1 MDAIGIFALVAAVAA
16 LVKILT
22 IIIKPKAWL
31 NLTEKIWRAP
41 NIVMIVCLV
50 LAAFV
55 FYNLIQELTM
65 VEIFA
70 VMLFV
75 ALLGGVSIG
84 SYHKEFIGVASKM
97 LKDRKSLRKAWISL
111 VVWLFLALWAL
122 KELLI

>member
-1 MDAIGIFALVAAVAA
+1 MDAVGIFALVAAVAV

-31 NLTEKIWRAP
+31 NLTEKIWKAP
-41 NIVMIVCLV
+41 NIVMFVCLV

-70 VMLFV
+70 VILFV
-75 ALLGGVSIG
+75 ALLGGVSIA
-84 SYHKEFIGVASKM
+84 SYHKEFMGVASKM